1 MTWIFPRRN
10 LNQDADDWGRVV
22 EDRLRELDT
31 RQSVTDQ
38 TVQNDG
44 RGTSGQL
51 ATLSSQIG
59 ELFDRSLVH
68 LPVPSMT
75 VSGHLSEGS
84 ESVSVTSSYS
94 RSAIVVF
101 NSDFTDNSGTGAI
114 FVSLLVNGVVV
125 AQSNASAFPAGFV
138 PPGWP
143 DRSVSMGFAATLP
156 PGVSNLTFRLQTVQQ
171 MATFSVST
179 YDSAFD
185 LYFGNRV

>member
-75 VSGHLSEGS
+75 VSGHLSAGS

-101 NSDFTDNSGTGAI
+101 NSDFTDNSGTGVT

-125 AQSNASAFPAGFV
+125 AQSSTPAITGFS

-171 MATFSVST
+171 TATFSVST